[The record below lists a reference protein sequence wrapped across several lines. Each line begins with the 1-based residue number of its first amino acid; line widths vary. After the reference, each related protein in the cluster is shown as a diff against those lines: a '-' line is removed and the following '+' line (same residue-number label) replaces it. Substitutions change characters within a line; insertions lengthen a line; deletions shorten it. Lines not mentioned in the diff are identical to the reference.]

1 MTAPLDLSLEA
12 IRAALSEYEHE
23 QAELARVERRAA
35 VATVIRPAASGR
47 PDEAEVL
54 LMRRADR
61 PGDPWS
67 GQMAFPGGHLEAGET
82 FEAAARR
89 ETGEEVGLDLGTHG
103 RVLGAL
109 DHTRAYARGLRL
121 NMVIAPIV
129 YELVRPPPPLRPNHE
144 VAEVLWAPLA
154 PMLRGD
160 VHTTLEY
167 ELDGE
172 RRRFPG
178 YDLDGR
184 VVWGL
189 TYRMLGTLFA
199 ILHPEWEPVDP

>member
-1 MTAPLDLSLEA
+1 MVDLSLPT
-12 IRAALSEYEHE
+12 IRAALADHEHE
-23 QAELARVERRAA
+23 QAELADVERRAA
-35 VATVIRPAASGR
+35 VAAVIRPAAQDR
-47 PDEAEVL
+47 PGEAEVL
-54 LMRRADR
+54 LMRRAERD
-61 PGDPWS
+61 GDPWS
-67 GQMAFPGGHLEAGET
+67 GHMSFPGGHLEPGET
-82 FEAAARR
+82 FEEAARR
-89 ETGEEVGLDLGTHG
+89 ETEEEVGLDLRAHG

-109 DHTRAYARGLRL
+109 DHTHAYARGRHI

-129 YELVRPPPPLRPNHE
+129 YELVRPPPPLRTNHE

-160 VHTTLEY
+160 AHTIVEY

-178 YDLDGR
+178 YDVDGR

-199 ILHPEWEPVDP
+199 VLHPQWEPVDL